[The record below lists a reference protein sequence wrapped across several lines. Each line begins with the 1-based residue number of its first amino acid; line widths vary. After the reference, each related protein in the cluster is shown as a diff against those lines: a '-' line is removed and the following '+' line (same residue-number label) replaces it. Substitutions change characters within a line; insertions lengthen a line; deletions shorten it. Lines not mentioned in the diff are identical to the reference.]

1 MLEDSFCVP
10 PLIPKGKIDRLTEAP
25 IAFQTDI
32 YTVESDN
39 YFYMYSSTL
48 AVTDQSNLTN
58 FDPTG
63 NQDYKNS

>member
-1 MLEDSFCVP
+1 MFTATIVSQALD
-10 PLIPKGKIDRLTEAP
+10 
-25 IAFQTDI
+25 DI